1 MFDYLYSNQRITKMG
16 SPGIG
21 ELVRQ
26 RCIIS
31 VIKRKQ
37 YFNIRAAVDGL
48 NMIYATCNSLY
59 INHIEAVLVKTL
71 SMIEKGIFPVWV
83 FDGPPPRLKG
93 DTLMVRSTREKSK
106 KSYVSIKAQ
115 EIKEIISLL
124 EAMGIPYII
133 APGEAEAQCAALN
146 LMGLVQIVITNDIDA
161 ILFGCKTMVKYNGTD
176 ISGIDT
182 TSVLNS
188 LKLTQLQLIQLS
200 CIVGNDYCRGIIGL
214 KYSDAYSFFKESK
227 CDINNFLEKIRLNEK
242 YTIPE
247 NFTTRFS
254 EAVNCFLHL
263 HVLNVSQS
271 DIQWKTPNYKKII
284 EVLNVHTQ
292 MTYHQV
298 LSIIIKYKLM
308 FDTYTEHKEF
318 LTFDQIRQLHPNIVV
333 PKKIVIQDKNHN
345 KSIPENPSIIKKENL
360 KIPPGFVYK
369 PKNVIE
375 KKESTKD
382 TKGKDK
388 KIESSKSEPTKQ
400 PKNKKTKNIVRDEWN
415 GGMDVDSFGW

>member
-1 MFDYLYSNQRITKMG
+1 MG

-21 ELVRQ
+21 QLVRS
-26 RCIIS
+26 IIS
-31 VIKRKQ
+31 VTKRKQ
-37 YFNIRAAVDGL
+37 YFNIMAAVDGL

-59 INHIEAVLVKTL
+59 INHVEAVLIKTL

-106 KSYVSIKAQ
+106 KSSVSIKAQ

-124 EAMGIPYII
+124 EAMGIPHII

-161 ILFGCKTMVKYNGTD
+161 ILFGCKTMVKYNETD
-176 ISGIDT
+176 ISCIDT
-182 TSVLNS
+182 TSVLNA
-188 LKLTQLQLIQLS
+188 LNLTQLQLIQLS

-214 KYSDAYSFFKESK
+214 KYSDAYSFFKELN
-227 CDINNFLEKIRLNEK
+227 CDINNFLEKIRLSGK

-254 EAVNCFLHL
+254 EAVNCFLHSHTL
-263 HVLNVSQS
+263 KVSQS

-292 MTYHQV
+292 MSYHQV

-333 PKKIVIQDKNHN
+333 PEKIVIQDKNHN
-345 KSIPENPSIIKKENL
+345 KSTLKNASVIKKENL
-360 KIPPGFVYK
+360 KIPPGFVCK

-375 KKESTKD
+375 KKETTKSTK
-382 TKGKDK
+382 TNKTHL
-388 KIESSKSEPTKQ
+388 IPSSTKSEPTER
-400 PKNKKTKNIVRDEWN
+400 PKNKKKEEWN